1 MKEMRKNKMI
11 ITVTNTYEVSEEM
24 YEIMMNNMNRNN
36 TNIIEELQEWDV
48 TDTEVNITE

>member
-1 MKEMRKNKMI
+1 MI